1 MTVMTEEDTATT
13 TPAREGQPKTLGL
26 ARWVQMTFMAVG
38 LLLLWVLDKVITI
51 GWDRFAEP
59 KPTVVTLV
67 AAVVATIVTL
77 ILYRNEKISR
87 VSHEIVGE
95 LAKVSWPSRKET
107 QVSTVVVIITSII
120 AAAIVGAFDAAW
132 SAITDL
138 IYKV

>member
-38 LLLLWVLDKVITI
+38 LLLLWVFDKVITI

-67 AAVVATIVTL
+67 SFLVAAIVTFV
-77 ILYRNEKISR
+77 LYRNERINRISL
-87 VSHEIVGE
+87 EIVGE

>member
-1 MTVMTEEDTATT
+1 MQVMDEQETVTV
-13 TPAREGQPKTLGL
+13 RETQPKTLGL
-26 ARWVQMTFMAVG
+26 ARWVQMTFVG
-38 LLLLWVLDKVITI
+38 FGVLLLWVLDKVITI
-51 GWDRFAEP
+51 IWDRFAEP
-59 KPTVVTLV
+59 QPTLVTLTA
-67 AAVVATIVTL
+67 AAVAGVATFA
-77 ILYRNEKISR
+77 LYRHEKVSR
-87 VSHEIVGE
+87 ISHEIVGE